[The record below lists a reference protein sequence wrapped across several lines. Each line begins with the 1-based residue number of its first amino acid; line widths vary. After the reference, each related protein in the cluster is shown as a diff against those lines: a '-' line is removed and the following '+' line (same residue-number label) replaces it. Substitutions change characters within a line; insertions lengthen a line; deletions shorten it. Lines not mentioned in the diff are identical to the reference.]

1 MSEST
6 TTIETAWL
14 AIGQIVAPQGLRG
27 EMRVNPSSDF
37 PERFLIPGPRWLRR
51 PRQTEPE
58 VVELERGRA
67 IAGKNLYIVQ
77 LAGITSREQ
86 AEALRGCE
94 LLVPASD
101 RPELDEGEFHVLDLI
116 DLSVIDQASSTP
128 LGIVR
133 DVVSAGNDLLVVE
146 LTDGREVYIPFVEA
160 IVPVVDLAQGRIEI
174 TPPPGLLEL

>member
-1 MSEST
+1 MPEST
-6 TTIETAWL
+6 TVETDWL
-14 AIGQIVAPQGLRG
+14 TIGQIVAPQGLRG

-37 PERFLIPGPRWLRR
+37 PERFLVPGPRWLRR
-51 PRQTEPE
+51 PRQAEPE

-77 LAGITSREQ
+77 LAGVTSREQ

-101 RPELDEGEFHVLDLI
+101 RPQLEEGEFHVLDLV
-116 DLSVIDQASSTP
+116 DLTVIDQVSGAS
-128 LGIVR
+128 LGTVR
-133 DVVSAGNDLLVVE
+133 DVISAGNDLLVVE

-160 IVPVVDLAQGRIEI
+160 IVPVVDLEQQQIEV
-174 TPPPGLLEL
+174 TPPPGLLDL

>member
-1 MSEST
+1 MPDST
-6 TTIETAWL
+6 TVETDWL

-27 EMRVNPSSDF
+27 ELRVNPSSDF
-37 PERFLIPGPRWLRR
+37 PERFLVPGPRWLRH
-51 PRQTEPE
+51 PRQPDPE

-116 DLSVIDQASSTP
+116 DLTVLDQASGAT
-128 LGIVR
+128 LGTVR
-133 DVVSAGNDLLVVE
+133 DVISAGNDLLVVE
-146 LTDGREVYIPFVEA
+146 LQDGREVYIPFVEA
-160 IVPVVDLAQGRIEI
+160 IVPIVDLEAGQIEI
-174 TPPPGLLEL
+174 TPPPGLLDL